1 MSGINLVTN
10 GDGVKT
16 GILIDINT
24 LKQQHTSGRSVI
36 KYLTS
41 LEDIEDIID
50 VELNRNEASDD
61 WATVK
66 MQFRMQ
72 GKSKRYIHPIN

>member
-24 LKQQHTSGRSVI
+24 LKQRHTSGRSVI
-36 KYLTS
+36 QYLTS

-50 VELNRNEASDD
+50 VELSRSEASDD
-61 WATVK
+61 WAAVRTQLRTPSRASV
-66 MQFRMQ
+66 
-72 GKSKRYIHPIN
+72 NV